1 MSDTATVTTT
11 DVNALTKAEQTYNDL
26 MSWKGITYIIVF
38 MYVFMAGYN
47 IYKHLN
53 R

>member
-1 MSDTATVTTT
+1 METTT
-11 DVNALTKAEQTYNDL
+11 ENTNVLTKAEKFYEDL

-38 MYVFMAGYN
+38 MYIFMAGVN